1 MDLVRLDS
9 GWRLMLVVSVRD
21 DETDEPILRRP
32 LRFHPVLSLV
42 EAAVGEKLSEEE
54 AACPTFVDE
63 SFVVVEGGGLLLPR
77 MLEMLAM
84 VISSSWLQ
92 PASIFWRWLVV
103 LLLTVWTK
111 KCEEKEMGI

>member
-1 MDLVRLDS
+1 
-9 GWRLMLVVSVRD
+9 MLVVSVRD

-42 EAAVGEKLSEEE
+42 EAAEEMLSE

-63 SFVVVEGGGLLLPR
+63 SFVLLVVGGGLLLPR
-77 MLEMLAM
+77 RLEMLAM
-84 VISSSWLQ
+84 VISNSWLL

-103 LLLTVWTK
+103 LLLTV
-111 KCEEKEMGI
+111 

>member
-1 MDLVRLDS
+1 MD
-9 GWRLMLVVSVRD
+9 SVRD

-42 EAAVGEKLSEEE
+42 EAAEEMLSEEE

-103 LLLTVWTK
+103 LLLTVSTK
-111 KCEEKEMGI
+111 V